1 MAELIDINMVKKNFK
16 SRKKDTNKGTFGTLA
31 LFCGS
36 PQMTGAAV
44 LASRA
49 AMRSGVGMVNLFIPK
64 SIHAILASL
73 MIEPVFT
80 IFSENEHGVIS
91 KSCAN
96 EILKKLEK
104 STACLVG
111 CGLGKNE
118 DTKQIVYEIIKNY
131 RGPLIIDAD
140 GINAVS
146 QNIDVLRAAKSS
158 VILTPHPGEM
168 SRLVGLSVSSI
179 NENREQVAL
188 DFARENNVIIVLK
201 GYETIVA
208 LPNAKVFKN
217 TTGNSGMSTAGAGDV
232 LAGMIGAFLAQGM
245 APVDSA
251 TSGVFLHGMAGDIC
265 AKELSEISVCAT
277 DIVNKLPETFLKM

>member
-1 MAELIDINMVKKNFK
+1 MTELIDINMVKRNFK
-16 SRKKDTNKGTFGTLA
+16 GREKDTNKGTFGTLT

-64 SIHAILASL
+64 SIHSILASL

-91 KSCAN
+91 KNYAN
-96 EILKKLEK
+96 EILKKLEE

-111 CGLGKNE
+111 CGLGQNE

-179 NENREQVAL
+179 NENSEQVAL

-217 TTGNSGMSTAGAGDV
+217 TTGNPGMSTAGAGDV

-245 APVDSA
+245 APIDSA
-251 TSGVFLHGMAGDIC
+251 ISGVFLHGMAGDIC